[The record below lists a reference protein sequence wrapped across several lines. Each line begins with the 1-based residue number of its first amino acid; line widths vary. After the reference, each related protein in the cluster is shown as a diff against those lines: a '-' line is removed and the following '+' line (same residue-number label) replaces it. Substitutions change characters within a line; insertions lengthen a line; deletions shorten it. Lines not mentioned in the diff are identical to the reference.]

1 MMLVQ
6 PRVCVQRFIRWGRA
20 VLRSAA
26 VFGVAGGL
34 IAGAA
39 VAQTF
44 ELKGEKQ
51 LIAVTKDGQRTRI
64 GSVTFEPVAASAG
77 STRFDVK
84 MDHAVLRDY
93 FLSMREFKCLPAAEE
108 VSCHV
113 PYPYQQPGTVTPDNF
128 VWLEHS
134 LLFLFKR
141 PSEFGAK
148 LWNGVI
154 YQFERTA
161 TGLVGQ
167 PQAVDLNHISAPP
180 DNLDVPPYGKLD
192 RGEYAPGARW
202 IAELR
207 IE

>member
-1 MMLVQ
+1 MSLS
-6 PRVCVQRFIRWGRA
+6 PALLCPQRTKRWGGA
-20 VLRSAA
+20 VLRA
-26 VFGVAGGL
+26 GVVGALTTCLGT
-34 IAGAA
+34 GAA
-39 VAQTF
+39 LAQSF

-51 LIAVTKDGQRTRI
+51 LIAHTRDGQRTRI
-64 GSVTFEPVAASAG
+64 GTVKFEPAADAG
-77 STRFDVK
+77 STRFAVQ
-84 MDHAVLRDY
+84 MDHAALRDY

-113 PYPYQQPGTVTPDNF
+113 PYPYSQPGTIAQDNF

-154 YQFERTA
+154 YKFERTA
-161 TGLVGQ
+161 TGLVGK

-180 DNLDVPPYGKLD
+180 DKLDVPPYGAVD
-192 RGEYAPGARW
+192 RGEYAPDARW
-202 IAELR
+202 IRELH